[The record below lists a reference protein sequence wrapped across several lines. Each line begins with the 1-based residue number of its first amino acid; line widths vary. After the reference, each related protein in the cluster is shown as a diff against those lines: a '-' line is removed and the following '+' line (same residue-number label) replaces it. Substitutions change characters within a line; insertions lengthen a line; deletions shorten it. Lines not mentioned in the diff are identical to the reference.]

1 VLGLVTG
8 GLGVASFAVAGLYW
22 QKAKTDIKVAD
33 TGRKTAQD
41 DLLIT
46 NVSVVSGSV
55 LITAGIVLY
64 VTAPSGGGSSRAS
77 SNAARVALQPSLLLG
92 TNMAFLGAS
101 GGF

>member
-22 QKAKTDIKVAD
+22 QKAATDIKIAD

-46 NVSVVSGSV
+46 NVSLVTGSV

-64 VTAPSGGGSSRAS
+64 VTAPSGGGSSHAS
-77 SNAARVALQPSLLLG
+77 GSGARRSLQPSLLLG
-92 TNMAFLGAS
+92 KDTAFFSATGA
-101 GGF
+101 F